1 MTPEYIRAHFVEEA
15 LEHLRVHGE
24 KTQILSGGTDVM
36 VARRSDRLEGRV
48 CPEFL
53 LDISAIP
60 ELLQMDFNEDEAH
73 IGAAV
78 PFRELEA
85 HPQIQK
91 KIPLLSKASSRIGSP
106 QVRHLATLGG
116 NVGTASPA
124 GDGIPPLIAL
134 SAEAI
139 IRSPKGSRRLP
150 VAELITGPGK
160 NALAGD
166 ELIVSFSLKL
176 PDQPQACFFDKIMR
190 RQAVAVA
197 RLNLAVQLTLD
208 GSGKIASAQIAAGA
222 ILPRPRRLFEVE
234 RLLLGQTPDETLF
247 TMAGE
252 IAARVM
258 VAVSGQ
264 RPSMDYKVPALLK
277 LVAWGLKI
285 ASEIPPGLP
294 FFSKGGDKLPP
305 LEKGD

>member
-1 MTPEYIRAHFVEEA
+1 MNPEYIRASFIEEA

-36 VARRSDRLEGRV
+36 VVRRSDRLMGRT

-60 ELLQMDFNEDEAH
+60 ELLQIDFNEDEAH

-85 HPQIQK
+85 HPEIQK
-91 KIPLLSKASSRIGSP
+91 KIPLLSRASSRIGSP

-139 IRSPKGSRRLP
+139 IHSPDGVRRLP
-150 VAELITGPGK
+150 VADLITGPGK
-160 NALAGD
+160 NALTGD

-176 PDQPQACFFDKIMR
+176 PDQPRAFFFDKIMR

-208 GSGKIASAQIAAGA
+208 GSGKITSAQVAAGA

-234 RLLLGQTPDETLF
+234 QQLRGQLPDEKLF
-247 TMAGE
+247 VLAGKT
-252 IAARVM
+252 AAEVM
-258 VAVSGQ
+258 LSVSGN
-264 RPSMDYKVPALLK
+264 RPSMAYKVPALTN
-277 LVAWGLKI
+277 LVARGLGM
-285 ASEIPPGLP
+285 ASQQSSEFGV
-294 FFSKGGDKLPP
+294 
-305 LEKGD
+305 